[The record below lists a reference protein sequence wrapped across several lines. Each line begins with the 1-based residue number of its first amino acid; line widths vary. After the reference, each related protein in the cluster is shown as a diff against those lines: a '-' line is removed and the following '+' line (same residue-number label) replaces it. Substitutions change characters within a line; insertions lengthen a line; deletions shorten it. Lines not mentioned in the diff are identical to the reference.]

1 MSQSLIPSLEALSS
15 SGFRRLVLLEVHC
28 TVINVEYLCLV
39 LNIIQ
44 SIRVDVRST
53 ENMEL

>member
-15 SGFRRLVLLEVHC
+15 SGFPRLVLLEVHY

-44 SIRVDVRST
+44 SIRVDVRSK

>member
-15 SGFRRLVLLEVHC
+15 SGFPRLVLLEMHC

-39 LNIIQ
+39 LNIIR